1 LGPRASAALIYN
13 LVAIASRRK
22 EEAMSDAENAGGSRS
37 ASTGGPSAGD
47 RFSTIEG
54 AAGEKLREI
63 VDASRDKLE
72 ALKRKSLEDVYRDA
86 RAYIRENP
94 GKTLLGALA
103 AGFLLGKILRRR

>member
-1 LGPRASAALIYN
+1 

-37 ASTGGPSAGD
+37 ASTGGRSAGD

-54 AAGEKLREI
+54 AAGEKLRDI
-63 VDASRDKLE
+63 MDSSREKIG
-72 ALKRKSLEDVYRDA
+72 ALKNKSLEEIYRDA
-86 RAYIRENP
+86 RAYVRENP